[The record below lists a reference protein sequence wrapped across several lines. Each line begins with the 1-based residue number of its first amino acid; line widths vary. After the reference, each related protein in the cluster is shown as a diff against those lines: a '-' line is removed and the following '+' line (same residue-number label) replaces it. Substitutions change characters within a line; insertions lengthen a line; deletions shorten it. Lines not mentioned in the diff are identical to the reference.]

1 MTESTTTQTAF
12 RLPATMIRRLDT
24 IARRMRANTA
34 IHWTRTDVVR
44 MLLDDGVKR
53 ELAKF
58 AKKGTRT

>member
-1 MTESTTTQTAF
+1 
-12 RLPATMIRRLDT
+12 MIRRLDT